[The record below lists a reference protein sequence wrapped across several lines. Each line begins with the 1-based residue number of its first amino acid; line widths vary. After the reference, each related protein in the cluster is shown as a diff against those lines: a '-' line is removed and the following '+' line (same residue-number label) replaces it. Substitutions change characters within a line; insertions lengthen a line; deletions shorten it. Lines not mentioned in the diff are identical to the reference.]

1 MSGIHIDF
9 QYIINNE
16 NDSLRDIKSIT
27 FDTFK
32 DLYCAVYNKTD
43 IGDLTE
49 EECKK
54 RLENLDRKDK
64 IRLFNKVLDK
74 VKNGNCSVFS
84 DNKNS
89 FCLSSNVMEKWV
101 FSILTPSQQERL
113 SEYKS
118 SKEFNKTDYDKILFS
133 IIKDYY
139 HFDSEKDLITQISEN
154 KDLYVPLSLLKE
166 IKKYYKPNGPLGKEW
181 LSDLEIS
188 NVIEQFLEEANNK
201 REKGDK
207 VRFGGVYPIDFML
220 YPDLYN
226 IVSYIN
232 EDFKTD
238 TTNNYLSLILNHDK
252 HNQSGSHWISI
263 YIDKKN
269 YIIYYY
275 DSVAEKPK
283 REHKEFFK
291 TLNKIFNKEFK
302 VVYNPNKQQTSG
314 GDCGVYSICFTVSMM
329 NSKNIDKT
337 FKDFINLTLKPSF
350 VNSLRHFI
358 FSK

>member
-43 IGDLTE
+43 NSDLTE

-113 SEYKS
+113 NEYKS

-139 HFDSEKDLITQISEN
+139 HFDSEKDLIAQISEN

-302 VVYNPNKQQTSG
+302 VIYNPNKQQTSG
-314 GDCGVYSICFTVSMM
+314 GDCGVY
-329 NSKNIDKT
+329 
-337 FKDFINLTLKPSF
+337 
-350 VNSLRHFI
+350 
-358 FSK
+358 

>member
-1 MSGIHIDF
+1 
-9 QYIINNE
+9 
-16 NDSLRDIKSIT
+16 
-27 FDTFK
+27 
-32 DLYCAVYNKTD
+32 
-43 IGDLTE
+43 
-49 EECKK
+49 
-54 RLENLDRKDK
+54 
-64 IRLFNKVLDK
+64 
-74 VKNGNCSVFS
+74 
-84 DNKNS
+84 
-89 FCLSSNVMEKWV
+89 MEKWV
-101 FSILTPSQQERL
+101 FSILTPSQQKRL
-113 SEYKS
+113 NEYKS

-188 NVIEQFLEEANNK
+188 NVVEQFLEEANNK
-201 REKGDK
+201 REKNDK

-302 VVYNPNKQQTSG
+302 VIYNPNKQQTSATT
-314 GDCGVYSICFTVSMM
+314 I
-329 NSKNIDKT
+329 
-337 FKDFINLTLKPSF
+337 
-350 VNSLRHFI
+350 
-358 FSK
+358 